1 MQLQD
6 RQQVDGRQMITATKD
21 ALRRAMRSRLD
32 SGLLPYDGRWVPL
45 SDVKEEVARERKR
58 ARIHAIELILLYGA
72 GFIASG
78 AILALTWTLVY

>member
-1 MQLQD
+1 
-6 RQQVDGRQMITATKD
+6 MITATRE
-21 ALRRAMRSRLD
+21 ALHRAMRSRLD

>member
-1 MQLQD
+1 MQPQD
-6 RQQVDGRQMITATKD
+6 RQQVDGRHMITATRE
-21 ALRRAMRSRLD
+21 ALHRAMRSRVD